1 MDWFN
6 IYGLIIMAVIMI
18 PNIIASL
25 KFKDIYE
32 NKYDNK
38 AIIMLEQIGR
48 FSSFA
53 LIVINIPCLCLGY
66 FVDCGE
72 MIYIFVNSVLCFL
85 YCLCWVVFWRE
96 SSVRKSL
103 ALSILPSVMFIFSGI
118 ITLNIPLIISSII
131 FALCHITI
139 SYKNAV
145 L

>member
-1 MDWFN
+1 MGWFN

-25 KFKDIYE
+25 KFKDMYE

-53 LIVINIPCLCLGY
+53 LMIINIPYLCLGY
-66 FVDCGE
+66 FVDFGE
-72 MIYIFVNSVLCFL
+72 TLYILVNSVLCFL
-85 YCLCWVVFWRE
+85 YCLCWAVFWNKSGIFR
-96 SSVRKSL
+96 SL

-118 ITLNIPLIISSII
+118 ITLNIPLIIASII
-131 FALCHITI
+131 FAFCHITI
-139 SYKNAV
+139 SYKNTI

>member
-25 KFKDIYE
+25 KSKDMYE
-32 NKYDNK
+32 NK
-38 AIIMLEQIGR
+38 
-48 FSSFA
+48 
-53 LIVINIPCLCLGY
+53 
-66 FVDCGE
+66 
-72 MIYIFVNSVLCFL
+72 
-85 YCLCWVVFWRE
+85 VVFWKE